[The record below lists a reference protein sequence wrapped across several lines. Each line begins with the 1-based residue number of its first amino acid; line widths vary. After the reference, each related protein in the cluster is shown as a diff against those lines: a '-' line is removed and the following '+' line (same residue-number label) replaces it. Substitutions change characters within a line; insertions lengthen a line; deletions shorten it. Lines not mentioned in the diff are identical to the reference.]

1 MHILDN
7 VIIVSIIV
15 SAFIAGMKISDRY
28 HFKAQ
33 QHEEYALRL
42 QNARIQSGDY
52 AAYVAPPGPLGQ
64 EFETRLKENGRAT
77 QQIGKRQTRQ

>member
-1 MHILDN
+1 MNIIDNIIILLL
-7 VIIVSIIV
+7 II
-15 SAFIAGMKISDRY
+15 SAFISGMKISDRY
-28 HFKAQ
+28 HREAQ

-64 EFETRLKENGRAT
+64 EFETRLKQNGRAT
-77 QQIGKRQTRQ
+77 QQIGKRQPRQ